1 MGNNKFIITIFEEV
15 GGNSA
20 ISVEDGTNIFRKIDS
35 AISQGLSVQLD
46 FQNIDL
52 IITAFLNAA
61 IGQLY
66 SKYSSD
72 ELNQKLELKNI
83 KPEDIRLFI
92 KVIERAKDFFSHHTD
107 FEDTANEIIYG
118 S

>member
-1 MGNNKFIITIFEEV
+1 MRGNKFIITIFEEV

-20 ISVEDGTNIFRKIDS
+20 ISVEDGSNIFHKIDS
-35 AISQGLSVQLD
+35 ALSQNLSVTLD

-66 SKYSSD
+66 SKYTS
-72 ELNQKLELKNI
+72 EKLNQNLELINI
-83 KPEDIRLFI
+83 KPEDVRLFK
-92 KVIERAKDFFSHHTD
+92 KVIERAKEFFSHHTD